1 MGERKPEGHCERV
14 QDYGGLHHVCG
25 GHRHQKGPVQA
36 KSPGM
41 DYLEEDLALQDT
53 GINKFCIL
61 DTVTGIKGG
70 AKKTAGRVAL
80 DGGRADC
87 KGG

>member
-1 MGERKPEGHCERV
+1 
-14 QDYGGLHHVCG
+14 
-25 GHRHQKGPVQA
+25 
-36 KSPGM
+36 M